1 MVSLILLAYVTVVT
15 KDGCKCITTISKY
28 PVFYYHSLIVI
39 LNILIYIYRC
49 EMEIDECQSNPCR
62 NGGTCIDQLATYE
75 CICPEDYVGRQCEAL
90 RLITCEN
97 QPCRNGSTCTDGA
110 SKYHTSL
117 LSCNC
122 INFVFNY

>member
-1 MVSLILLAYVTVVT
+1 MVVSASLQSVYI
-15 KDGCKCITTISKY
+15 
-28 PVFYYHSLIVI
+28 PVFYYHSFIVI
-39 LNILIYIYRC
+39 FIYIYRC

-75 CICPEDYVGRQCEAL
+75 CVCPEDYVGRQCEAL

-110 SKYHTSL
+110 SKYYTSL
-117 LSCNC
+117 SAC
-122 INFVFNY
+122 ILFKLCFYNY